1 MMAMKKVEVKDL
13 THQSTGG
20 ENTMKKVKILSAG
33 LACCMALSMA
43 ACSSNGSTGTSS
55 STQTAETGTA
65 ASGDKVTITVWTKN
79 RHDLEY
85 MTEVV
90 EKFNASNDHIYIDY
104 VVQSDNFENLV
115 QMAVSSGDAPDVISN
130 GNDASFT
137 DFATNGIILPI
148 NEYLE
153 KDETYCTVNEAY
165 DHLYEGINVVG
176 EDIYWI
182 PCGKRSGTRMIVNQ
196 DIMDKN
202 SLEFPTTLEGLVET
216 CATISENGG
225 GVEYGMVI
233 PGASSPFERW
243 IEGSAE
249 MSGVVPYDYVNGRFD
264 FSGYAEILQYVREI
278 FNTNGMLPGSSSMK
292 VDPSR
297 VQFSE
302 GVVGMMGNASQEV
315 TVLTEQF
322 PAKCNWSVYDIPTLT
337 GEIKGALSC
346 SANNGY
352 QIVSTTKHPDEA
364 WEVIS
369 YFGSEEVLKGY
380 LEGGY
385 TLPMSDYM
393 DGVIDKSKIG
403 RLADFSG
410 ADYEAIYPVWP
421 SVTPEGETYDV
432 ALWNACLPDGP
443 DIQQTIDNLNE
454 TYNKALDDAVAMGK
468 VQRLVIKD
476 FDPMNPGT
484 GTVEYLSE

>member
-1 MMAMKKVEVKDL
+1 MKKIR
-13 THQSTGG
+13 
-20 ENTMKKVKILSAG
+20 ILSAG
-33 LACCMALSMA
+33 LAGCMALSMA
-43 ACSSNGSTGTSS
+43 ACGSTGEASSAQTGDTATS
-55 STQTAETGTA
+55 QTAETSASSTA
-65 ASGDKVTITVWTKN
+65 DKGDKVTITVWTKN

-90 EKFNASNDHIYIDY
+90 NKFNETNDHIYIDY
-104 VVQSDNFENLV
+104 QVQSDNFENLV

-130 GNDASFT
+130 GNESSFT
-137 DFATNGIILPI
+137 DFATNGIIMPV

-153 KDETYCTVNEAY
+153 KDETFQKVNEAY
-165 DHLYEGINVVG
+165 DHLYEGINVIG
-176 EDIYWI
+176 DDIYWI
-182 PCGKRSGTRMIVNQ
+182 PCGKRSGSRMIVNQ

-202 SLEFPTTLEGLVET
+202 NLEFPTTLEGLVDV

-243 IEGSAE
+243 IEHSAE
-249 MSGVVPYDYVNGRFD
+249 MSGVLPYDYVNGKFD
-264 FSGYAEILQYVREI
+264 FSGFAEILQYVREI
-278 FNTNGMLPGSSSMK
+278 FNTNGMLPGSASMK

-322 PAKCNWSVYDIPTLT
+322 PAKCNWSVYDLPTLT

-352 QIVSTTKHPDEA
+352 QMVSTTKHPEEA

-369 YFGSEEVLKGY
+369 YFGSEDVLKGY
-380 LEGGY
+380 LENGY
-385 TLPMSDYM
+385 SLPMSSYM

-443 DIQQTIDNLNE
+443 DIQETIDTLNE

-468 VQRLVIKD
+468 TQRLVIKD
-476 FDPMNPGT
+476 FDPMNPGA

>member
-1 MMAMKKVEVKDL
+1 MKKI
-13 THQSTGG
+13 
-20 ENTMKKVKILSAG
+20 KVLSAG
-33 LACCMALSMA
+33 LAGCMALTMA
-43 ACSSNGSTGTSS
+43 ACGSSGTTGEASSAQSADTSAS
-55 STQTAETGTA
+55 QTAETGSEA
-65 ASGDKVTITVWTKN
+65 DANASGDKVTITVWTKN

-90 EKFNASNDHIYIDY
+90 EQFNATNDHIYIDY
-104 VVQSDNFENLV
+104 VVQSENFENLV

-130 GNDASFT
+130 GTASSFT
-137 DFATNGIILPI
+137 DFANNGIIMPI

-153 KDETYCTVNEAY
+153 KDETYQTVNEAY
-165 DHLYEGINVVG
+165 DHLYEGINAVG

-182 PCGKRSGTRMIVNQ
+182 PCGKRSGSRMIVNQ

-202 SLEFPTTLEGLVET
+202 NLEFPTTLEGLVDV

-233 PGASSPFERW
+233 PGASGPFERW
-243 IEGSAE
+243 IEHSAE

-264 FSGYAEILQYVREI
+264 FSGYAEILEYVREI
-278 FNTNGMLPGSSSMK
+278 FNTNGMLPGSASMK

-302 GVVGMMGNASQEV
+302 GVVGMMGNASQEA

-322 PAKCNWSVYDIPTLT
+322 PAKCNWTVYDLPTLT

-346 SANNGY
+346 SPNNGY
-352 QIVSTTKHPDEA
+352 QMVSTTKHPEEA

-369 YFGSEEVLKGY
+369 YFGSEDVLKGY
-380 LEGGY
+380 LEHGY
-385 TLPMSDYM
+385 SLPMSNYM
-393 DGVIDKSKIG
+393 DGVIDKTKIG
-403 RLADFSG
+403 RMADFSG
-410 ADYEAIYPVWP
+410 ADYEAVYPARP
-421 SVTPEGETYDV
+421 AVTPEGETYDV

-443 DIQQTIDNLNE
+443 DIQQTIDTLNE

-476 FDPMNPGT
+476 FDPLNPGA
-484 GTVEYLSE
+484 GTAEYLSE